1 MEKYSYRASNICL
14 YPVTADLDQL
24 RQRLAVFEEAKQE
37 EIQVS
42 DHIHALHSPAQ
53 GHVAT

>member
-1 MEKYSYRASNICL
+1 MEKYSYRTSIIRL

-37 EIQVS
+37 EIQAS
-42 DHIHALHSPAQ
+42 DHIYALHSPAQ